1 MFSADWFMTFII
13 VGASA
18 GLGRSLAEKFASK
31 NYDLVLISSDIRD
44 LDPLKMDLE
53 NRFHVKIFPIE
64 MSLTKNHLDFNE
76 IESALK
82 KSSPLEGLLFPIG
95 YPYEKDLPGL
105 NEGKTID
112 IVNANFLSILIFI
125 NQFLDVLKERKSLI
139 IGFGSVASIRGRSRN
154 AIYSASKRGLESYFE
169 SLRHFTQNSK
179 ICVQFYNLGY
189 LNTNLAFND
198 EKTIFFK
205 RADVK
210 PLADIVF
217 TNLFKDF
224 GIKYYPKSW
233 KLVKIILPLLPWN
246 FFKKMKI

>member
-1 MFSADWFMTFII
+1 MFSAEWFMTFII

-18 GLGRSLAEKFASK
+18 GLGRSLAEKFASE
-31 NYDLVLISSDIRD
+31 NHDLILISSDIRD
-44 LDPLKMDLE
+44 LEPLKMDLE

-64 MSLTKNHLDFNE
+64 MSMTENHLDFTKVEN
-76 IESALK
+76 SLK
-82 KSSPLEGLLFPIG
+82 EASDLEGLLFPIG
-95 YPYEKDLPGL
+95 LPYENDFPGL
-105 NEGKTID
+105 DKDKTKD
-112 IVNANFLSILIFI
+112 IVYANFLSILIFV
-125 NQFLDVLKERKSLI
+125 NKFLDLLKKKKSMI

-169 SLRHFTQNSK
+169 SLRHFTQDSK
-179 ICVQFYNLGY
+179 TCVQFYNLGY

-224 GIKYYPKSW
+224 GTKYYPRSW
-233 KLVKIILPLLPWN
+233 KLVKIILPLMPWN